1 MIEVKEQLSD
11 DAAAIVM
18 LCSRL
23 GVNEGESQA
32 STLTLKEWNVL
43 ARRIHESDLRQPG
56 SLLGLSSD
64 GLSQALG
71 IAPAEADRIARLLN
85 RGGRIA
91 LELED
96 LATSGIW
103 CVTRADESYPPRI
116 KNSLKNQAPPV
127 LFGAGSASILNR
139 QAVGIVG
146 SRNIDDDGAGFARR
160 FGELCARSSAA
171 AVSGGARGTDRI
183 AMQGALDAGGCA
195 VGILADSLIKTIR
208 QQDVRNFVADERLVL
223 LTPYRPDNGFSVG
236 GAMGRNKVIY
246 GASDYAVVVS
256 SEYEKGG
263 TWSGAIEALA
273 AGWCPLFVRANSAAE
288 RGNLELVKKGG
299 HPVSDVDL
307 RDVENVVAWMQAHS
321 AAEPKQETLAF
332 A

>member
-1 MIEVKEQLSD
+1 M
-11 DAAAIVM
+11 
-18 LCSRL
+18 
-23 GVNEGESQA
+23 
-32 STLTLKEWNVL
+32 
-43 ARRIHESDLRQPG
+43 
-56 SLLGLSSD
+56 
-64 GLSQALG
+64 
-71 IAPAEADRIARLLN
+71 
-85 RGGRIA
+85 
-91 LELED
+91 
-96 LATSGIW
+96 ATSGIW

-116 KNSLKNQAPPV
+116 KNSLKSQAPPV

-307 RDVENVVAWMQAHS
+307 RDVEKRSRMDASAFGSGAKAGNARFCMRRITNPPANTPPNTQHSSASNDRGWRLLRRSAVASRAR
-321 AAEPKQETLAF
+321 AF
-332 A
+332 P